1 MSLLPG
7 LIAVADNI
15 TKNLGLQAD
24 VTHHVLV
31 LPVSGDGDR
40 DFTQVVRKAIV
51 EKKRKVLQT
60 LGGQLIQTQAKI
72 TFLSASIVIGP
83 YDKLVLA
90 DGTTGPL
97 LTNEGFVD
105 DGNAQILT
113 EVFLGQASGGNI

>member
-24 VTHHVLV
+24 VAHHILV
-31 LPVSGDGDR
+31 LPVSGDGDK
-40 DFTQVVRKAIV
+40 DFTVVNRKAIV
-51 EKKRKVLQT
+51 EKKRRVLQT
-60 LGGQLIQTQAKI
+60 LSGQLIQTQAKI

-90 DGTTGPL
+90 DGTTGPI

>member
-7 LIAVADNI
+7 LIAVVDSV
-15 TKNLGLQAD
+15 TKNIGLQAD

-51 EKKRKVLQT
+51 EKKRRVLQT
-60 LGGQLIQTQAKI
+60 LSGQLIQTQAKI
-72 TFLSASIVIGP
+72 TFLSATIVIGP
-83 YDKLVLA
+83 HDKLVLA

-97 LTNEGFVD
+97 LTNDGFVD
-105 DGNAQILT
+105 EGNAQILT
-113 EVFLGQASGGNI
+113 EVFLGQASGNN